1 MKVDLGHFGAL
12 GFLDLGLGSGDKV
25 SGQNPPDCATT
36 PVSCTI
42 DYNRRAC
49 NQMCGHERQL
59 SQAPDCLGAHCLGA
73 QLCSFASLETADVSL
88 TPPLSLWPAAPV
100 MAGPS
105 SSTWDRLQEQLV
117 RLNDLVLAELS
128 KGEHYNQGL
137 VEAYKQE
144 REILGAQI
152 RQTSGD
158 STMFQRPVHGW

>member
-1 MKVDLGHFGAL
+1 M
-12 GFLDLGLGSGDKV
+12 
-25 SGQNPPDCATT
+25 
-36 PVSCTI
+36 
-42 DYNRRAC
+42 
-49 NQMCGHERQL
+49 
-59 SQAPDCLGAHCLGA
+59 
-73 QLCSFASLETADVSL
+73 SL

-105 SSTWDRLQEQLV
+105 SSTWDRLQEQLA

-152 RQTSGD
+152 RQMSGD
-158 STMFQRPVHGW
+158 STMFMGLCCVVKRPLPQAEHIHQHAYS